1 MIYAIKDAADIII
14 KKKSTGKPVLFID
27 YLNSFG
33 LDFTSDEVSALKKG
47 VKAVTWS
54 KNREGNMKWGMEL
67 IDLKM
72 ISILLGSDFLEG
84 VTPIGKREVLTVTA
98 GKVTLT
104 STPKSGSLAIF
115 TLEADNITHKTEQ
128 TVGNPATTQNT
139 YSLASTQ
146 VSFNTT
152 STPDGTKVVCY
163 YLIDSASTAKKFEV
177 KVDKYPENYEIYATT
192 TMTQQLD
199 GTNDFVEI
207 HIGNCKPKSSL
218 SLSFDGEN
226 ASKFDVEWT
235 LLADENNNL
244 ATFTIIE

>member
-1 MIYAIKDAADIII
+1 MIYAIKDAANVVI
-14 KKKSTGKPVLFID
+14 KRKTDLKPVLFID

-33 LDFTSDEVSALKKG
+33 LDFTSDEVSAMKKG

-54 KNREGNMKWGMEL
+54 KNREGNMKWSMEL

-72 ISILLGSDFLEG
+72 ISILLGSDFLDG
-84 VTPIGKREVLTVTA
+84 ITPISKREVLTVTT
-98 GKVTLT
+98 GKVTLA
-104 STPKSGSLAIF
+104 STPKSGSLALF
-115 TLEADNITHKTEQ
+115 TLDVDNITHKVEQ
-128 TVGNPATTQNT
+128 TVGTPATTPNT
-139 YSLASTQ
+139 YSLSGLQAT
-146 VSFNTT
+146 VNTT
-152 STPDGTKVVCY
+152 SCPDGTKIVAY
-163 YLIDSASTAKKFEV
+163 YLVDSTSTAKRFDV

-192 TMTQQLD
+192 TMTQQFD
-199 GTNDFVEI
+199 GSNDFVEI
-207 HIGNCKPKSSL
+207 HVGNCKPKSSL